1 MPTSPI
7 TLNICTD
14 GLTPKFTSDY
24 PNGDRPSSVVTSG
37 NVRVTHN
44 VSPQNAS
51 FAMVE
56 ILAGAGFVFEA
67 EPRKKIYLGF
77 GLGALYSGAVDSTL
91 GDHTDYFTGNTWD
104 FEAARTI
111 KDDAGYRYLQ
121 CGPAGFGMDFDSGS
135 DIGADEYVYQSS
147 VVRARADAVNVGGT
161 TQWKTYRLLPPN
173 DVGDDYNSVYFK
185 TFDGSATT
193 YDGGELTSYDTSG
206 VSKAWYGGDHPT
218 LDNIWTHSAWIAK
231 CGDAGVANGTI
242 IGRTIRDNGS
252 GISEGGFD
260 NNSYPGFGDD
270 SAIGIKLIDSASAFR
285 WRHIFCQ
292 DFINFTTNAVVERS
306 DFVIL
311 VGSAS
316 RFMIADTDNPATATA
331 AYDMVGLKLSD
342 TKYQLRL
349 WKGRFSSF
357 SGKYL
362 WYFGEAD
369 DFVFSVPL
377 GA

>member
-7 TLNICTD
+7 TLNVCTD

-24 PNGDRPSSVVTSG
+24 PDGDRPSSVVTSG
-37 NVRVTHN
+37 YVRVTHN
-44 VSPQNAS
+44 VSPQNTS

-56 ILAGAGFVFEA
+56 ILAGAGFVFET

-77 GLGALYSGAVDSTL
+77 GMGALYSGAVDSTL
-91 GDHTDYFTGNTWD
+91 GGHTDYFTGNMWD

-121 CGPAGFGMDFDSGS
+121 CGSAGFGMDFDSGS

-161 TQWKTYRLLPPN
+161 TQWKTYRFMSTAFG
-173 DVGDDYNSVYFK
+173 GDAVNSIYFK
-185 TFDGSATT
+185 TFDGAATT
-193 YDGGELTSYDTSG
+193 YDGGELTFYDTTA
-206 VSKAWYGGDHPT
+206 VTKAYYQGDHPT

-231 CGDAGVANGTI
+231 CGDAGVANGTV

-252 GISEGGFD
+252 GISEGGYL
-260 NNSYPGFGDD
+260 NNTYPGFGDD
-270 SAIGIKLIDSASAFR
+270 SAVGIKLIDSASALR

-316 RFMIADTDNPATATA
+316 RFMIADTDSPATATA

-349 WKGRFSSF
+349 WKGRFASF

-369 DFVFSVPL
+369 NFVFSVPL